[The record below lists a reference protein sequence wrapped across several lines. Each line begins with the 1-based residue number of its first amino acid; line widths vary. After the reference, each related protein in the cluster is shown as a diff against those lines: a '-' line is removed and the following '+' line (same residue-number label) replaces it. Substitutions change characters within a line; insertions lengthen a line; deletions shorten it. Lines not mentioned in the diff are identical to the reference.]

1 MIGFYTQIYFASKV
15 TRNLPMG
22 SSQVIKLYPDAFRLG
37 LLGADAFDKIGNV
50 KAEMDSIHGYE
61 LFAGTAEYIL
71 GSGSKCQLSYMLGM
85 ICHYF
90 LDSRMK
96 PYVYYLFEHGV
107 HHYFDDELS
116 VIELEDIENSIDY
129 YIRCSHMLS
138 EMDEIKKFK
147 ARDFVIEDIIDLYV
161 NAIAPKCLGYF
172 VEPKE
177 FREAFTS
184 YPFVDPVPKDM
195 LTNDYMNTKRNSWEQ
210 IRNENFVTNVS
221 LEQLFDKI
229 TPIAQKMIKDYM
241 ASARSNY
248 PLTRKAFLVNANGVK
263 IG

>member
-15 TRNLPMG
+15 TRNLPIG

-116 VIELEDIENSIDY
+116 VIELEDIENSVDY

-138 EMDEIKKFK
+138 EMDEIKKTF
-147 ARDFVIEDIIDLYV
+147 EDMRQ
-161 NAIAPKCLGYF
+161 PEK
-172 VEPKE
+172 
-177 FREAFTS
+177 
-184 YPFVDPVPKDM
+184 M
-195 LTNDYMNTKRNSWEQ
+195 H
-210 IRNENFVTNVS
+210 TNVLVFYKGDPKHVQDHFQPIEYNEEEAQQLADTFNS
-221 LEQLFDKI
+221 VAPSAGEEEQPAEEGGQYEQGTD
-229 TPIAQKMIKDYM
+229 D
-241 ASARSNY
+241 
-248 PLTRKAFLVNANGVK
+248 
-263 IG
+263 